1 VRARTPSSTINLRGN
16 NGRPSGGRRG
26 GSRNSECRAISI
38 ITFFDG
44 YDSDVIAYAA
54 PYLATEYHLD
64 RVMIGNI
71 FGSLALIFTAIVISL
86 IPHDMMY
93 GPQAALI
100 AESVRSVTSS
110 PRSSPGV
117 RRP

>member
-1 VRARTPSSTINLRGN
+1 MSGRTVIDVSEIIERQKP
-16 NGRPSGGRRG
+16 GRFLVALVVVSW
-26 GSRNSECRAISI
+26 I